1 MKVESVLVACP
12 SEVREVKVEAVLV
25 ACPSEVTEVEVEA
38 LLVVCPS
45 EVTEVTAVEL
55 LGGGGSVT
63 TPVGAAVAGAKS
75 SGDRRELEAWV
86 YQPSVRLIR
95 GGGRENSPT
104 AVVRMLS
111 AEASSVSRLL
121 GRYRFFRCWWI
132 RLWAAATSR
141 LGTAVAWIRHSKL
154 QQEQTEALYA

>member
-1 MKVESVLVACP
+1 MLV
-12 SEVREVKVEAVLV
+12 V
-25 ACPSEVTEVEVEA
+25 CPSEVTEVEVEA
-38 LLVVCPS
+38 VLVMCPS

-63 TPVGAAVAGAKS
+63 TPVGAAVAAAKS

-86 YQPSVRLIR
+86 YKPSVRFIR
-95 GGGRENSPT
+95 GGGARENLPT

-154 QQEQTEALYA
+154 QQEQTEAPYA

>member
-1 MKVESVLVACP
+1 M
-12 SEVREVKVEAVLV
+12 LV
-25 ACPSEVTEVEVEA
+25 ACPSEVTEVEVKA

-86 YQPSVRLIR
+86 YQPSVRFIR
-95 GGGRENSPT
+95 GEEGRGG
-104 AVVRMLS
+104 VVRTHPRPWCGCCLQ
-111 AEASSVSRLL
+111 RP
-121 GRYRFFRCWWI
+121 
-132 RLWAAATSR
+132 
-141 LGTAVAWIRHSKL
+141 AV
-154 QQEQTEALYA
+154 

>member
-1 MKVESVLVACP
+1 MLVVCP
-12 SEVREVKVEAVLV
+12 SEVTEVTEVMVEAVLV
-25 ACPSEVTEVEVEA
+25 ACPSEVTEVEVKA

-45 EVTEVTAVEL
+45 EVTAVEL

-63 TPVGAAVAGAKS
+63 TPVGAAVAAAKS

-86 YQPSVRLIR
+86 YQPSVRFIP
-95 GGGRENSPT
+95 GGGGKGWARENSPT

-154 QQEQTEALYA
+154 QQQQTEALYA